1 MALKNLTKALSD
13 NEEAP
18 YRYYKMQTILAKE
31 SSEVVISY
39 LMQNYIMPY
48 EPIMDDLD
56 TFKNLGIEVQ
66 FVYGNDNDFLH
77 TDFDNSGKKVS
88 EKLLDLGQECHILE
102 NSEHNLQLFEP
113 ERLINLLK
121 EFAFNSNENA
131 FNH

>member
-113 ERLINLLK
+113 ERLINLFK